1 MPPQSI
7 GKSRAYRSD
16 LRRRQAA
23 DTRRRI
29 LEVAAELFADLGYA
43 RTTMTKI
50 ATAAGVSP
58 ETVQAHGPKAALMI
72 ASLEYAAFGVE
83 GDQNVLELDY
93 GRTFLGFDDV
103 DDAVTYIVDVQAEV
117 HGRSAR
123 LFDSLRSAAAGDP
136 QLERYLADL
145 VVGIGRQNRRIMEV
159 VRDRGWLR
167 DDVPFKELTEWAALI
182 SSVDAYDRMVRH
194 DGFSVA
200 AYKRYLREA
209 LDAMILKR

>member
-1 MPPQSI
+1 MPQQSI
-7 GKSRAYRSD
+7 GKSRAYRSE

-29 LEVAAELFADLGYA
+29 LEVAAGLFADLGYA

>member
-1 MPPQSI
+1 VPQQSI
-7 GKSRAYRSD
+7 GRSRAYRSD
-16 LRRRQAA
+16 LRQRQAA

-145 VVGIGRQNRRIMEV
+145 VVGIGRQNRRIMEA

-200 AYKRYLREA
+200 AYKRYLRAA